1 MATIENPCFCTRAR
15 LSIMRAM
22 MMTLLNPDLSPEKN
36 ARLLYWRGFTC
47 AEIARLMGIPDTTVR
62 SWKTREG
69 WDRATTARRIGEQI
83 DVRLA
88 VLVAKDEK
96 SEKDYNEMDKLAK
109 ILERTARIE
118 RYEDGGNEA
127 DLNPKV
133 RNRNEAKRRKAKA
146 RGDSG
151 KIDDEMLTELKR
163 EFHKRIYPHQK
174 EWYEHSKKY
183 EMRQYVKSRQIGAT
197 FYFALEALL
206 TALDTGKNQIFLSAS
221 KSQAHIF
228 RSNIVAFVDE
238 VLGVQLKG
246 EHIKLAPRTTLYF
259 LGTNSNTAQSYSGDL
274 YIDEYFW
281 IPQFKKIKHVAAGMT
296 VHDDRR
302 ITYFST
308 PSTVTHEAY
317 PLWTGA
323 EFNKGRPKSEHID
336 LDVSHKA
343 LKDGR
348 LCEDGYFRQVI
359 TIEDAINS
367 GFDRV
372 TMEKLRI
379 KFPPGQFENLLM
391 CQFVNDTDSIFKM
404 AELQRCMV
412 DAWTLWKDYTPL
424 APRPLDDA
432 PVWIGYDPSRS
443 QDDASL
449 VVIAPPRVEGGVF
462 RIVDK
467 QSFNG
472 LDFDGQAQKIR
483 EFCGIYN
490 VANIAIDAT
499 GIGQAVYDLVRQFY
513 PRAKKII
520 YTVEA
525 KNEMVLKAKQL
536 IHHGRLQWDA
546 GWTDIAHAFLTI
558 HQAQTGSGRQV
569 TYKASRTATTGHADL
584 AWATMHALIND
595 PLGEIATA
603 GFSGKRGFARIF

>member
-1 MATIENPCFCTRAR
+1 
-15 LSIMRAM
+15 M
-22 MMTLLNPDLSPEKN
+22 MNLLNPDLSPEKN

-133 RNRNEAKRRKAKA
+133 RNRNEAKRRKAKE

-174 EWYEHSKKY
+174 AWYEHSKKY

-238 VLGVQLKG
+238 VLGIQLKG

-281 IPQFKKIKHVAAGMT
+281 IPQF
-296 VHDDRR
+296 
-302 ITYFST
+302 
-308 PSTVTHEAY
+308 
-317 PLWTGA
+317 
-323 EFNKGRPKSEHID
+323 
-336 LDVSHKA
+336 
-343 LKDGR
+343 
-348 LCEDGYFRQVI
+348 
-359 TIEDAINS
+359 
-367 GFDRV
+367 
-372 TMEKLRI
+372 
-379 KFPPGQFENLLM
+379 
-391 CQFVNDTDSIFKM
+391 
-404 AELQRCMV
+404 
-412 DAWTLWKDYTPL
+412 
-424 APRPLDDA
+424 
-432 PVWIGYDPSRS
+432 
-443 QDDASL
+443 
-449 VVIAPPRVEGGVF
+449 
-462 RIVDK
+462 
-467 QSFNG
+467 
-472 LDFDGQAQKIR
+472 
-483 EFCGIYN
+483 
-490 VANIAIDAT
+490 
-499 GIGQAVYDLVRQFY
+499 
-513 PRAKKII
+513 
-520 YTVEA
+520 
-525 KNEMVLKAKQL
+525 
-536 IHHGRLQWDA
+536 
-546 GWTDIAHAFLTI
+546 
-558 HQAQTGSGRQV
+558 
-569 TYKASRTATTGHADL
+569 
-584 AWATMHALIND
+584 
-595 PLGEIATA
+595 
-603 GFSGKRGFARIF
+603 

>member
-1 MATIENPCFCTRAR
+1 
-15 LSIMRAM
+15 
-22 MMTLLNPDLSPEKN
+22 MTLINPDLSPEKN

-88 VLVAKDEK
+88 VLVAKDDK

-133 RNRNEAKRRKAKA
+133 RNRNEAKRRKAKE

-174 EWYEHSKKY
+174 AWYEHSKKY

-238 VLGVQLKG
+238 VLGIQLKG

-281 IPQFKKIKHVAAGMT
+281 IPQFKKLKHVAAGMT

-317 PLWTGA
+317 PLWTGV

-424 APRPLDDA
+424 AARPLDDA

-449 VVIAPPRVEGGVF
+449 VVIAPPRVEGGIF

-483 EFCGIYN
+483 EFCSIYN
-490 VANIAIDAT
+490 VTNIAIDAT

-595 PLGEIATA
+595 PLGNIDEA

>member
-1 MATIENPCFCTRAR
+1 
-15 LSIMRAM
+15 MRAM

-127 DLNPKV
+127 DLNPNV
-133 RNRNEAKRRKAKA
+133 RKRNEAKRRKAKA

-174 EWYEHSKKY
+174 AWYEHSKKY

-238 VLGVQLKG
+238 VLGIQLKG

-281 IPQFKKIKHVAAGMT
+281 IPQFKKLKHVASGMT

-323 EFNKGRPKSEHID
+323 EFNKDRPKSEHID

-367 GFDRV
+367 GFDLV
-372 TMEKLRI
+372 TMEKLWI

-424 APRPLDDA
+424 SARPLDDA

-483 EFCGIYN
+483 EFCSIYN

>member
-1 MATIENPCFCTRAR
+1 
-15 LSIMRAM
+15 
-22 MMTLLNPDLSPEKN
+22 
-36 ARLLYWRGFTC
+36 
-47 AEIARLMGIPDTTVR
+47 MGIPDTTVR

-69 WDRATTARRIGEQI
+69 WDRAPIARRIEEQI

-88 VLVAKDEK
+88 VLVAKDDK
-96 SEKDYNEMDKLAK
+96 SDKDYNEMDKLAK
-109 ILERTARIE
+109 TLERTARIG
-118 RYEDGGNEA
+118 RYQDGGNEA
-127 DLNPKV
+127 DLNPNV
-133 RNRNEAKRRKAKA
+133 RNCNEGKRRKAKE
-146 RGDSG
+146 RGNSG
-151 KIDDEMLTELKR
+151 KIDADMVAELKR
-163 EFHKRIYPHQK
+163 AFRERMYPHQMA
-174 EWYEHSKKY
+174 WYEHSKQY

-197 FYFALEALL
+197 YYFAQEALL
-206 TALDTGKNQIFLSAS
+206 TALETGKNQIFISAS

-228 RSNIVAFVDE
+228 RSNIIAFVDE

-246 EHIKLAPRTTLYF
+246 EHIKLSPSTTLYF

-281 IPQFKKIKHVAAGMT
+281 IPQFKKIQHVASGMT

-323 EFNKGRPKSEHID
+323 EFNKGRPKAEHID
-336 LDVSHKA
+336 LDVSHKT

-424 APRPLDDA
+424 AARPLDDA

-483 EFCGIYN
+483 EFCSIYN

-569 TYKASRTATTGHADL
+569 T
-584 AWATMHALIND
+584 
-595 PLGEIATA
+595 
-603 GFSGKRGFARIF
+603 

>member
-1 MATIENPCFCTRAR
+1 
-15 LSIMRAM
+15 

-133 RNRNEAKRRKAKA
+133 RNRNEAKRRKAKE

-174 EWYEHSKKY
+174 AWYKHSQQY

-238 VLGVQLKG
+238 VLGIQLKG

-281 IPQFKKIKHVAAGMT
+281 IPQFKKLKHVASGMT

-323 EFNKGRPKSEHID
+323 EFNKDRPKSEHID

-367 GFDRV
+367 GFDLV

-412 DAWTLWKDYTPL
+412 DAWTVWKDYTPL
-424 APRPLDDA
+424 AARPLDDA

-483 EFCGIYN
+483 EFCSIYN